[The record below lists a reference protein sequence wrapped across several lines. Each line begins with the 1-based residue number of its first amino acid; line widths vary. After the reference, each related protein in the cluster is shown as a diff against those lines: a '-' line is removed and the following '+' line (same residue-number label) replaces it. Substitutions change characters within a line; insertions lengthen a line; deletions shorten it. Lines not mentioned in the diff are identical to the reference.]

1 MLVQIFHLLIKAHAI
16 NFELPSVI
24 DQLCVCYSQLSKHFN
39 ILFHLSINSLW
50 LIIMFQILLLF
61 WIIYWLLI
69 PLLFLFYFVI
79 IRPEFLQCRI
89 QGLKYFDV
97 SLFYVLSQYH
107 AISLLLSGLYKTRKH
122 FRELEVLRRNK
133 EGLNFFILALH
144 SCVSIK
150 CHKIHGV
157 FHLAHLFL
165 DHITNLFT

>member
-24 DQLCVCYSQLSKHFN
+24 DQLCICYTQLSKHFN
-39 ILFHLSINSLW
+39 ILIHLSINNLQ
-50 LIIMFQILLLF
+50 LDIMFYILLLF

-69 PLLFLFYFVI
+69 PGLFLFNFVI

-89 QGLKYFDV
+89 QSFKHFDV

-107 AISLLLSGLYKTRKH
+107 AVSLLLSGLYKTRKH
-122 FRELEVLRRNK
+122 FRELKVLRRHK
-133 EGLNFFILALH
+133 EGLDFFIHVLH
-144 SCVSIK
+144 SHISIE
-150 CHKIHGV
+150 CHKIHWV

-165 DHITNLFT
+165 DHIADLFT